1 MQESREEPD
10 MEEIKAQFNDV
21 FSLRKPKD
29 AKAGLSSGAKS
40 IGKGVLAGVVG
51 LVAAPVMMA
60 REEGVKGFA
69 KGVGAGVLGAAVL
82 PVVGVGVGLT
92 QMVRGV
98 ANTPEAIRET
108 QRGKQW
114 DTEARMWVDQ
124 PGSAL
129 VTDDEIFANVR
140 EHWHRSG
147 GGVAGAS
154 GQQVDY
160 YALLGVDRDAT
171 PEAIKRSYYVLAR
184 KYHPDKNRGDP
195 TANERFQQLGEA
207 YQVLGNAELR
217 ARYDAHGAEA
227 LDVNFMDSAEFFT
240 ALFGSDRFDHLVGEL
255 MIAVAA
261 RSGGDFHPGQ
271 MKKLQAARQERLV
284 VMLNALLRRYVEGDV
299 EGFREAMTA
308 EADSLA
314 QTPFGPTMLRAIGQT
329 YRSQAEI
336 ALGNFF
342 EGSVAAM
349 RSKGAAFK
357 SQMHAAGLALK
368 VYQTQQQIE
377 RLEKQ
382 HALHERQNSEA
393 ASSQQEQSFADV
405 QSQSSNGTAGQ
416 HGSEHPQADAAE
428 QAEERRKAAAAI
440 AAERAK
446 LEEAAL
452 PLMLD
457 AMWAANVLDIQH
469 TVKAVCHEVL
479 RSPGLPKE
487 VRRARGLALKELG
500 GIFLDAAAAHL
511 EVMPAQSEEQ
521 GPARAKQQFEDA
533 MQRVI
538 DKRNAADDAAHGHG
552 SSS

>member
-1 MQESREEPD
+1 MKS
-10 MEEIKAQFNDV
+10 QFNDV

-29 AKAGLSSGAKS
+29 ARAGLSSGAKS

-82 PVVGVGVGLT
+82 PVMGVGVGVT

-98 ANTPEAIRET
+98 ANTPEAIREA
-108 QRGKQW
+108 QRGKHW
-114 DTEARMWVDQ
+114 DTVRCL
-124 PGSAL
+124 AL
-129 VTDDEIFANVR
+129 VTDDEIFASVR
-140 EHWHRSG
+140 EQWHRSG
-147 GGVAGAS
+147 GGAAGAS
-154 GQQVDY
+154 GRVDY
-160 YALLGVDRDAT
+160 YALLGVERDAP
-171 PEAIKRSYYVLAR
+171 PEAIKRAYYVLAR

-217 ARYDAHGAEA
+217 ARYDANGADG
-227 LDVNFMDSAEFFT
+227 LNVDFMDSAEFFT

-255 MIAVAA
+255 MIALAA
-261 RSGGDFHPGQ
+261 RSGGDFQPGQ
-271 MKKLQAARQERLV
+271 MKRLQAARQERLV
-284 VMLNALLRRYVEGDV
+284 VMLNALLRRYVEGD
-299 EGFREAMTA
+299 EQGFREAMVA

-314 QTPFGPTMLRAIGQT
+314 QTPFGPTMLRAIGGT

-357 SQMHAAGLALK
+357 SQIHAAGLALK

-382 HALHERQNSEA
+382 HAQHQRESGA
-393 ASSQQEQSFADV
+393 ASFSSQQQHSSGDAQGAAGSSSKVSAEGESADH
-405 QSQSSNGTAGQ
+405 SS
-416 HGSEHPQADAAE
+416 ADAAS
-428 QAEERRKAAAAI
+428 AVGI
-440 AAERAK
+440 SMAAERAK

-469 TVKAVCHEVL
+469 TVKAVCQEVL
-479 RSPGLPKE
+479 RSPASPKE
-487 VRRARGLALKELG
+487 VRRLRGLALKELG

-511 EVMPAQSEEQ
+511 E
-521 GPARAKQQFEDA
+521 GPSRAKQQFEDA
-533 MQRVI
+533 MQRMI
-538 DKRNAADDAAHGHG
+538 DKRNAVDDAAYGQAP
-552 SSS
+552 ST

>member
-1 MQESREEPD
+1 MKS
-10 MEEIKAQFNDV
+10 QFNDV

-69 KGVGAGVLGAAVL
+69 KGVGAGILGAAVL
-82 PVVGVGVGLT
+82 PVVGVGIGVT

-98 ANTPEAIRET
+98 ANTPEAIREG
-108 QRGKQW
+108 QRGKHW
-114 DTEARMWVDQ
+114 DTDSRVWVDQ

-129 VTDDEIFANVR
+129 VTDDEIFASVR
-140 EHWHRSG
+140 EQWHRSG
-147 GGVAGAS
+147 GGAAGAS
-154 GQQVDY
+154 GRQLDY
-160 YALLGVDRDAT
+160 YALLGVERNAP
-171 PEAIKRSYYVLAR
+171 PEAIKRAYYVLAR
-184 KYHPDKNRGDP
+184 KYHPDKNRDDP

-261 RSGGDFHPGQ
+261 RSNGEFLQGQ
-271 MKKLQAARQERLV
+271 MKKLQAARVERLV
-284 VMLNALLRRYVEGDV
+284 VMLNALLRRYVEGD
-299 EGFREAMTA
+299 EQGFREAMVA

-314 QTPFGPTMLRAIGQT
+314 RTPFGPTMLRAIGRT

-382 HALHERQNSEA
+382 HAQHERENGSA
-393 ASSQQEQSFADV
+393 SSSQQQR
-405 QSQSSNGTAGQ
+405 SSMDAQGTAG
-416 HGSEHPQADAAE
+416 HSTGDTDPAAHSSADAAS
-428 QAEERRKAAAAI
+428 QAEERKQAAAAM
-440 AAERAK
+440 ATERAK

-469 TVKAVCHEVL
+469 TVKAVCTEVL
-479 RSPGLPKE
+479 RNSASPKE

-511 EVMPAQSEEQ
+511 EVSPQEGQEQ

-533 MQRVI
+533 MQRLI
-538 DKRNAADDAAHGHG
+538 DKRNAADDAAHAHA
-552 SSS
+552 SAS